1 MFETFTEFHSSGTVR
16 DLHPIPFSFPPRHGE
31 RKTKSGANITVNP
44 EKQRSTTNYFRETAL
59 QTPETTIFV
68 SWIFHFD
75 IPQKTIA
82 LHCPWLTISPGSL
95 PQLRLQLG
103 MSAVRIRCRSISLAI
118 YVSIDYRD
126 EDHSCRTARSDVGS
140 RPADPPRTAAAR
152 TAAARNG
159 TQVRRTMSAP
169 ASTAPK
175 EPAPAPKRNPAATPN
190 WYVHRSKPA
199 DSTSHTQPPNSS
211 ASN

>member
-75 IPQKTIA
+75 IPQKPIA
-82 LHCPWLTISPGSL
+82 LHCPWLTISPGSVM
-95 PQLRLQLG
+95 PSG
-103 MSAVRIRCRSISLAI
+103 YWSVAAPAAI
-118 YVSIDYRD
+118 
-126 EDHSCRTARSDVGS
+126 
-140 RPADPPRTAAAR
+140 TAAAGD
-152 TAAARNG
+152 AR
-159 TQVRRTMSAP
+159 RSDTMSEHI
-169 ASTAPK
+169 S
-175 EPAPAPKRNPAATPN
+175 RNIRR
-190 WYVHRSKPA
+190 H
-199 DSTSHTQPPNSS
+199 
-211 ASN
+211 

>member
-82 LHCPWLTISPGSL
+82 LHCPWLTISPGSVM
-95 PQLRLQLG
+95 PSG
-103 MSAVRIRCRSISLAI
+103 FWSVAAPAAI
-118 YVSIDYRD
+118 
-126 EDHSCRTARSDVGS
+126 
-140 RPADPPRTAAAR
+140 TAAAGDVR
-152 TAAARNG
+152 SDDLKHPSVLAITSVG
-159 TQVRRTMSAP
+159 TMERKIVAVPNMLLFLMITDFPLTVNVFLSRKSTHSELKPSVTTHVSNRQVRKDFGYI
-169 ASTAPK
+169 ASTLL
-175 EPAPAPKRNPAATPN
+175 RI
-190 WYVHRSKPA
+190 
-199 DSTSHTQPPNSS
+199 
-211 ASN
+211 